1 MLLVVEPSYLQAMNY
16 LAHAYLSFNQPEVVV
31 GNIISDYIKGKKQY
45 DYPLSIQKGI
55 RLHRAIDTFTDN
67 HPAVKQAKQYLKPAV
82 GLYAGAFIDIAF
94 DHYLALDTLCFNSPE
109 ALAAFSENTYQA
121 LEEHQ
126 EWFPES
132 FKKIF
137 PYMKQN
143 NWLYNYQFN
152 WGIEKSFAN
161 IARRAAYLTSAEEC
175 FRLWEENYEAIHKL
189 YKSFF
194 PELKEYSFLTI

>member
-1 MLLVVEPSYLQAMNY
+1 MNY
-16 LAHAYLSFNQPEVVV
+16 LAHAYLSFNQPEVLV

-55 RLHRAIDTFTDN
+55 RLHRAIDLFTDN
-67 HPAVKQAKQYLKPAV
+67 HPSVRQAKQYLKPAV

-94 DHYLALDTLCFNSPE
+94 DHYLALDTTCFNTSE
-109 ALAAFSENTYQA
+109 ALSAFAENTYQA

-126 EWFPES
+126 ELFPEY
-132 FKKIF
+132 FKKVF

-152 WGIEKSFAN
+152 WGIDRSFAN

-175 FRLWEENYEAIHKL
+175 FKLWEENYNAIHQL
-189 YKSFF
+189 YNSFL
-194 PELKEYSFLTI
+194 PELKEYSFNYLKELNAS